1 MTSPSCWKFQLT
13 KLPYA
18 MHVYEE
24 RSLVCNLNNL
34 RIYNV
39 YMAAVTNGVTNWGC
53 IEAIFEISSLL
64 VKCTKFN
71 GTNKFSFGFDSS
83 WNKRWLIRGKVQYH
97 QKQKSW
103 LQYIQIPWSLSG
115 VNKDAWI
122 MANSPAKKRIKS
134 ARENAMNKR
143 KKESISEGEG
153 VVGGWKGE

>member
-1 MTSPSCWKFQLT
+1 MIQADLMTSPSCWKFQLT

-39 YMAAVTNGVTNWGC
+39 YMTAVTNGVTNWGC
-53 IEAIFEISSLL
+53 IEATFEISSLL

-71 GTNKFSFGFDSS
+71 
-83 WNKRWLIRGKVQYH
+83 GKVQYH